1 MSNKNISEKNRR
13 EIIDKLKQD
22 LISLDTNFDKKEVK
36 DKFLKLQNDVND
48 IINDIKYEI
57 DNKKNKNLKK
67 QPKSYSKS
75 QQQSEQKQSQTQE
88 QKQSQI
94 QEQKQSQTQ
103 EHQKQKQKQQAQQPK
118 PETKKQETN
127 ERGFFS
133 GLLEEIAPGLFGL
146 VLSLPIILIFK
157 KDPKTGANI
166 KG

>member
-1 MSNKNISEKNRR
+1 MSINKNISKKNRR

-22 LISLDTNFDKKEVK
+22 LISLDINFDKKDE
-36 DKFLKLQNDVND
+36 FLKLRNDVND
-48 IINDIKYEI
+48 IINDIQYEI
-57 DNKKNKNLKK
+57 NNKKNKNLKKQQQIQLKK

-75 QQQSEQKQSQTQE
+75 QQQSEQQ
-88 QKQSQI
+88 
-94 QEQKQSQTQ
+94 QKQSQTQ
-103 EHQKQKQKQQAQQPK
+103 QQKQSQTQQQK

-133 GLLEEIAPGLFGL
+133 EMLGEFAPAFLGL
-146 VLSLPIILIFK
+146 VLALPIMLIFK